1 MLISARPGSCSRRC
15 TVQAKGNRLIEPI
28 ASSSGVLITSFP
40 TVLVIASGALYIL
53 LFTISHLRDKPGM
66 LILAYACFAV
76 LVANVLVLATL
87 LFLDGFQLVQVLGV
101 LLAYLLVPHV
111 IRRLVAG
118 TAGRKPVSRPT
129 CCTLFPAE

>member
-1 MLISARPGSCSRRC
+1 M
-15 TVQAKGNRLIEPI
+15 IEPVV
-28 ASSSGVLITSFP
+28 SSGVLITSFS

-53 LFTISHLRDKPGM
+53 LFTISHLRKKPGL

-87 LFLDGFQLVQVLGV
+87 MFLDGYRLAQVLGI

-111 IRRLVAG
+111 ILRMVAG
-118 TAGRKPVSRPT
+118 PAEQKPVSRAA
-129 CCTLFPAE
+129 CCAMSPAK